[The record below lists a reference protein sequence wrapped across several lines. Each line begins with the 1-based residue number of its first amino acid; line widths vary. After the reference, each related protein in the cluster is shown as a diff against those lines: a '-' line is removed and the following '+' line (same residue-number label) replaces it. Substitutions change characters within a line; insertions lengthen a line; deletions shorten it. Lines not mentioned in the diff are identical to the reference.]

1 MNAMATKSSG
11 RSEKILRETQAPYLV
26 GEERDALARFIAH
39 LETVCADEVRRV
51 ILFGSKVRGDFDFE
65 SDVDVLIVAKS
76 GAEQLKRAVD
86 EFDAGLNVSF
96 LPIIFSEEKY
106 RYFQRLKL
114 PLYVN
119 LRRDGIEL
127 WDRLAWETEKRE
139 IPLDFFEGEFR
150 QMNQDTR
157 EAIQDYLT
165 ITKNFWRLAM
175 YEKQGGFLDGAVSR
189 AFYAVFHAA
198 SAALFA
204 VNVVRGKHSGVEA
217 AISQFLVKPGLVEEE
232 YKDIYTRLMKG
243 RIVTDYGGERDERGV
258 PEFKKLSNDEME
270 QMLADAE
277 RFITRMEQ
285 FLRERGAM
293 E

>member
-1 MNAMATKSSG
+1 MVTKISG
-11 RSEKILRETQAPYLV
+11 RAEKILRETHAPYLI
-26 GEERDALARFIAH
+26 GEERELLARFIAQ
-39 LETVCADEVRRV
+39 LEAECGDEVRRV

-65 SDVDVLIVAKS
+65 SDLDVLIVAKS
-76 GAEQLKRAVD
+76 GAKRLKGAVD
-86 EFDAGLNVSF
+86 EFKAELNVSF

-127 WDRLAWETEKRE
+127 WDQLAWETEE
-139 IPLDFFEGEFR
+139 HEMPLDFVEGEFR
-150 QMNQDTR
+150 KMNEDTR
-157 EAIQDYLT
+157 EAIRDYLS
-165 ITKNFWRLAM
+165 ITENFWQRAMRDKLAGDL
-175 YEKQGGFLDGAVSR
+175 QGAVSR

-204 VNVVRGKHSGVEA
+204 VNIVRGKHSGVEA

-232 YKDIYTRLMKG
+232 FKDIYTRLMKG

-258 PEFKKLSNDEME
+258 PEFNKLSDNEME
-270 QMLADAE
+270 EMLVDAE
-277 RFITRMEQ
+277 RFIARMEQ
-285 FLRERGAM
+285 FLRERGAID
-293 E
+293 